1 MSFFKSLCTTMRI
14 FVHNINRTLASA
26 NYFGVIWTSSPV
38 PMPCKEANDIVR
50 MQEINNKKSVRYL
63 AFADCHHKMLRTH

>member
-1 MSFFKSLCTTMRI
+1 MSFFKSSCTTMRI

-38 PMPCKEANDIVR
+38 PMPCKFCKNARNQQQKIG
-50 MQEINNKKSVRYL
+50 INNKKSV
-63 AFADCHHKMLRTH
+63 